1 MAQLSKRISK
11 AVSSKNAS
19 SKRISSKSI
28 SKGLF
33 GAIALSL
40 TFGAVASGRDLGQ
53 QGAAAQV
60 NAADASTAS
69 INRASKTD
77 RSARMAGPAIQT
89 QTVSSRLNDLANTSV
104 LIRVP
109 LAPDT
114 RRRTPALQQM
124 KSGNATVA
132 CEPSVSV
139 LTEIAK
145 RLGPGRCVT

>member
-1 MAQLSKRISK
+1 MAQLSTRISK
-11 AVSSKNAS
+11 DVS

-53 QGAAAQV
+53 QGAAVQV
-60 NAADASTAS
+60 NVADGSTAS

-77 RSARMAGPAIQT
+77 RSARVAGSAIQT
-89 QTVSSRLNDLANTSV
+89 QTVSLRLNDLANTSV

-109 LAPDT
+109 LAPDA
-114 RRRTPALQQM
+114 RSRTPALRQIQL
-124 KSGNATVA
+124 KSGHRA
-132 CEPSVSV
+132 CIG
-139 LTEIAK
+139 LM
-145 RLGPGRCVT
+145 

>member
-11 AVSSKNAS
+11 DVS

-53 QGAAAQV
+53 QGAAVQV
-60 NAADASTAS
+60 NVADGSTAS

-77 RSARMAGPAIQT
+77 RNARVAGSAIRT
-89 QTVSSRLNDLANTSV
+89 RTVSLRLNDLANTSV

-114 RRRTPALQQM
+114 RSRTPASRQIQM
-124 KSGNATVA
+124 KSGSATVA
-132 CEPSVSV
+132 CEPTVSV

-145 RLGPGRCVT
+145 RLPPGRCVT